1 MPNFLW
7 AWIVPNCRL
16 NILNQTH
23 QSKVIILCYHV
34 SNHYGSGWPV
44 LPWDNWS
51 LPTLLW
57 SWIDPNCRWNFSHQ
71 THQSKVMNLCY
82 HVNDHYGSG
91 WPVLPWDHWSLPT
104 LLWAWIDSNNYWN
117 FSNETHHLF
126 IYSCNFLSMLNST
139 TLKPLLVI
147 NLIWSQ
153 SFHSWKYLC

>member
-57 SWIDPNCRWNFSHQ
+57 SRIDPNCRWNFSHQ

-91 WPVLPWDHWSLPT
+91 WSVLPWDHCTMYFQMFVARYLVQT
-104 LLWAWIDSNNYWN
+104 LMWIISVAFLQNSVANMRLGSHAKGWGQ
-117 FSNETHHLF
+117 FS
-126 IYSCNFLSMLNST
+126 I
-139 TLKPLLVI
+139 
-147 NLIWSQ
+147 
-153 SFHSWKYLC
+153 

>member
-57 SWIDPNCRWNFSHQ
+57 SWIDPICRWNFSHQ

-91 WPVLPWDHWSLPT
+91 WSVLTWDHWSLPT
-104 LLWAWIDSNNYWN
+104 LLWSRIDPNCRWKGHWKIQLGGK
-117 FSNETHHLF
+117 F
-126 IYSCNFLSMLNST
+126 NFLTIKM
-139 TLKPLLVI
+139 K
-147 NLIWSQ
+147 
-153 SFHSWKYLC
+153 